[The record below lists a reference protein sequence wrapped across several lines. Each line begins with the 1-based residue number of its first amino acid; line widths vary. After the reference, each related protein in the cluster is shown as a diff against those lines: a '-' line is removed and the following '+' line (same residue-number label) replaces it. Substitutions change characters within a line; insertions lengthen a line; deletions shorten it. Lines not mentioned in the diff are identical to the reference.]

1 MNTLDLVLLALTAVS
16 VVFGLWRGL
25 VRESFSVLAWLAG
38 FPIASYF
45 ALDVRHW
52 LNLSDTSPAVAYLL
66 AWVLVF
72 VLVWLVCH
80 VFSAVLSGALSMVGL
95 GIFNRLLG
103 AVFGLTRA
111 AMALMVFAIL
121 VRLTPAATYPLW
133 KSSWVIQMANRGIE
147 FFKPFL
153 PAPLE
158 GWVF

>member
-133 KSSWVIQMANRGIE
+133 KSSWVVQMAQKGIE

>member
-52 LNLSDTSPAVAYLL
+52 LNLSDASPAVAYLL

-133 KSSWVIQMANRGIE
+133 KSSWVIQMANHGIE